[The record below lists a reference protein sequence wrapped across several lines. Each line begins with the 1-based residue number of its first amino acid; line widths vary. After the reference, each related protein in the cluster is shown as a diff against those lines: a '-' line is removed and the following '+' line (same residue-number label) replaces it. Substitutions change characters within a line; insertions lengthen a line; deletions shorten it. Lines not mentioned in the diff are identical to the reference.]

1 MMGLHHALAPAGPQ
15 AAHLADL
22 WWYTLWLCVLVGGA
36 TLVALAWA
44 LWKAP
49 RGGGPGHEFGAPPQ
63 RHRRARRA
71 VAWGIGISAVGL
83 VSLVVA
89 SAWTDRALAD
99 LPLQGAINVEVVAKQ
114 WWWQVRYRYDDPS
127 REFSTANELVI
138 PVGRPV
144 VVTLKADDVIHSFWV
159 PSLAGKKD
167 LIPGRTATLPLR
179 ADKPGKYRGQCAE
192 FCGLQHA
199 WMAFVVHAL
208 PEAEYAQ
215 WVEAQRQPARD
226 PVGELER
233 RGRDLF
239 MSGSCV
245 MCHAVQ
251 GTLASARKG
260 PDLTHV
266 ASRETLAAGR
276 MRNTRENLRS
286 WIADP
291 QKWKPGVNMPA
302 HHVPEEEMAAL
313 AAYVGSL
320 R

>member
-1 MMGLHHALAPAGPQ
+1 MIGRHHALAPAGPQ
-15 AAHLADL
+15 AAQIADL
-22 WWYTLWLCVLVGGA
+22 WWYTIALCAVAGVAVL
-36 TLVALAWA
+36 LALAWS

-49 RGGGPGHEFGAPPQ
+49 RGAGPGHEFGAPPEQ
-63 RHRRARRA
+63 HRRARRA
-71 VAWGIGISAVGL
+71 VAWGIGVSILGL
-83 VSLVVA
+83 ISLVVA
-89 SAWTDRALAD
+89 SAWTDRALAR
-99 LPLQGAINVEVVAKQ
+99 LPLQDAVNVEVVAKQ
-114 WWWQVRYRYDDPS
+114 WWWQVRYRDDHPS
-127 REFSTANELVI
+127 REFTTANELVI

-144 VVTLKADDVIHSFWV
+144 LVTLKAEDVIHSFWV
-159 PSLAGKKD
+159 PNLAGKKD

-199 WMAFVVHAL
+199 WMSFVVNAV
-208 PEAEYAQ
+208 PEAEYAK
-215 WVEAQRQPARD
+215 WVEAQRQPASD
-226 PVGELER
+226 PAGARER

-251 GTLASARKG
+251 GTLASGRKA

-266 ASRETLAAGR
+266 ASRPTLAAGR
-276 MRNTRENLRS
+276 MPNTPENLKS

-302 HHVPEEEMAAL
+302 HNVPEEELDAL
-313 AAYVGSL
+313 VAYVRSL